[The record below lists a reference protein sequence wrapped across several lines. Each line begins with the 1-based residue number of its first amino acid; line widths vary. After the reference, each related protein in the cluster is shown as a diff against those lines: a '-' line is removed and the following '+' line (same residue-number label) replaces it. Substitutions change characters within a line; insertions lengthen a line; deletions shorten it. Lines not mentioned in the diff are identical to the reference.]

1 MKKRKCTKGFKKIH
15 IPLIEVTGGS
25 LDMDKLKKD
34 FIKNNSKIQTQELK
48 FRHHVLIEMF

>member
-15 IPLIEVTGGS
+15 IPLIEGTSGS

-34 FIKNNSKIQTQELK
+34 SIKNNSKIQTQELK
-48 FRHHVLIEMF
+48 FRHQVLIEMF